1 MCTNRIATLGTAL
14 ALAAIAVLPAFGGQ
28 GRPLAPCAERARRTH
43 DKMKLGNEP
52 ARARS

>member
-1 MCTNRIATLGTAL
+1 MCTNRIATQGTAL

-28 GRPLAPCAERARRTH
+28 GRPLAPARSAHAEPH
-43 DKMKLGNEP
+43 KMKLGNEP